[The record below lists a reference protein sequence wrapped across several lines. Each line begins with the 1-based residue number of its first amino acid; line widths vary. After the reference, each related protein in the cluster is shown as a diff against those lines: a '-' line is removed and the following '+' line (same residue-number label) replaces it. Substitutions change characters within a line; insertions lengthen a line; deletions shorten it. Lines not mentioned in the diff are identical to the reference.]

1 MAVNKNFVIKNG
13 IDVSDQLILA
23 SSELNAVGIGST
35 QPKSKLDVD
44 RGIRSKDSLVSVALT
59 ALNDFRVGSSGTN
72 FSVVGSSGNTG
83 IGSTQPRYKLDVVSA
98 GGTALYV
105 TGDLYVT
112 EHIDG
117 ETLNITGFST
127 LRDLEV
133 TRNTTLVS
141 LAATSIT
148 VSGVGTFNGGLDV
161 NANADISG
169 ITTIHG
175 DTDLNSNLVVAGVS
189 TFVGDV
195 KIDSNFRVTGFSTF
209 NNDVTVDGNITI
221 PTNHNLNMTGGGDL
235 DLTAGGVLKMGSGG
249 STNLQIYNNGQ
260 VSVITDDDT
269 TGSSGL
275 LLKSTTEIR
284 LEKNGSGNEK
294 LAVFT
299 PDSSVELYYDNVKKF
314 ETTSAGIDVTGHTEL
329 DDVNVSG
336 VSTFAGT
343 ADFNGNIDVDGH
355 TELDFVNVSSASTF
369 GGLVDI
375 NAGAQASTLK
385 VEDLTENRV
394 VVSGVGGELEDDAN
408 LTFNGSTLSVG
419 GNLGVS
425 GVSTFGDLDVDGRT
439 DLDVTRISETLD
451 VTGVSTFTGVVD
463 INGGADISGGSGLVA
478 STAKVSDLTNNRV
491 VIVGTGGELEDDA
504 NLTFNGSTLSVGGSG
519 LVASTAKVSDLT
531 NNRVVIAGTDGELED
546 DTNLTF
552 NGSTLSVGVDLDVD
566 GITNLDNTNVVGNFE
581 VAGNTTLDYVTTDGV
596 NSTGVVT
603 ATQFIGDGS
612 NLTGIVAGLWT
623 KGPTGITTS
632 DSVGIKVT
640 PSSYDFEVNGN
651 TKLNGGIYDKNN
663 SVGSGTSVVGGD
675 GSGGWHWVASDSGPQ
690 GDPGPTGPQGT
701 TGNTGG
707 TGPTGPQGTD
717 SSVPG
722 PTGPQGTNGT
732 TGPSGPQG
740 TNGTTGPS
748 GPQGNTGNTGG
759 TGPQGTNGTTG
770 PSGPQGTDSSVPGPT
785 GPQGT
790 NGTTGPSGP
799 QGTNGT
805 TGPSGP
811 QGNTGN
817 TGGTGPQGTNG
828 TTGGTGPSG
837 PTGPQGT
844 NGSTGGAGPT
854 GSQGTNG
861 NTGDTGPTGPQGN
874 TGSSGGTGPT
884 GAQGSVGSTG
894 NTGNTGPSGPSGP
907 QGTQGRQGIQG
918 NTGNTGG
925 TGPQGTTGSTGG
937 TGPTGSQGTQ
947 GRQGI
952 QGNTGN
958 TGGTGPQ
965 GTTGSTGGTGPTGSQ
980 GTAGP
985 NNSIAVSTSTDDSA
999 YLVAVND
1006 NTTSSQTPVYDS
1018 NVQVDLGTN
1027 TQISVYS
1034 PVYSAPFG
1042 GGGFAAIRSGGGSL
1056 GDTNTRVYPGLIDI
1070 YTNSSTGTSLQLH
1083 GTSGAIYGSFSHASN
1098 EFYFNTASSHHLNL
1112 APSTQQIK
1120 PRGNLLPTPDNS
1132 FDCGTGSNRWNE
1144 VYAANGTIQTSDQRQ
1159 KTNIISS
1166 DLGLNFITRLN
1177 PVSYKWIVGQNIV
1190 QHEEDGSV
1198 CRDENNEIITTPVA
1212 GVRNHYGLISQEVKS
1227 TLDELGVTDFAGWV
1241 ILDVDDPDSIQSLRY
1256 TEFISPMIKAIQELS
1271 EKNTALEARIAT
1283 LEGS

>member
-770 PSGPQGTDSSVPGPT
+770 
-785 GPQGT
+785 
-790 NGTTGPSGP
+790 
-799 QGTNGT
+799 
-805 TGPSGP
+805 
-811 QGNTGN
+811 
-817 TGGTGPQGTNG
+817 
-828 TTGGTGPSG
+828 GTGPSG

-907 QGTQGRQGIQG
+907 
-918 NTGNTGG
+918 
-925 TGPQGTTGSTGG
+925 
-937 TGPTGSQGTQ
+937 QGTQ

-1241 ILDVDDPDSIQSLRY
+1241 MLDVDDPDSIQSLRY